1 MIAWR
6 RVESKKA
13 VGMGCVKSERSNII
27 GECGYYSNKGGGQ
40 VKAKVQH
47 KIIK

>member
-1 MIAWR
+1 M
-6 RVESKKA
+6 ESKKA

-40 VKAKVQH
+40 VKANVQH